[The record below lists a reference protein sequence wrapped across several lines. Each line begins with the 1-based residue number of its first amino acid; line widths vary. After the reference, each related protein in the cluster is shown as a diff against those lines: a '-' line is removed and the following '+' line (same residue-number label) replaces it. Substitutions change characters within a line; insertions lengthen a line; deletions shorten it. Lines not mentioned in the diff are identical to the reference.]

1 MPRLK
6 VAREVKHDK
15 ERGAAGVLVAVMMLV
30 LIGAGALA
38 VDTGQIYAERA
49 QLQNAADAGA
59 IAAAQQC
66 NRAGGCTVAQAKL
79 WAEELTGANSNDG
92 ATTVDS
98 VDLSVPR
105 QVKVV
110 TSTRSGA
117 NGFLTKMFASA
128 LNAPPV
134 TVRAA
139 ATASMDP
146 PSGGSGFPLAI
157 SNHCYNLSGASPTGD
172 VQKIAYKPGGTCT
185 GPSGTQIPGGW
196 GWLDQ
201 SSPCVA
207 TTQTGDNNMG
217 SDPGNNPPSGCSTI
231 LDGWKATILA
241 GGAVNVAFPIFDNA
255 TNQGQNG
262 AFHIIGYATFKIW
275 GWKFGNNHSYEFR
288 NSAGDPGM
296 TADLAC
302 DSGNDRCIIGQFV
315 KFETIDSF
323 GGSGTGTDFGTAQ
336 IKLVK

>member
-6 VAREVKHDK
+6 ALLPRKRDK
-15 ERGAAGVLVAVMMLV
+15 ERGAAGVLVAAMMLV

-59 IAAAQQC
+59 MAAAQRC
-66 NRAGGCTVAQAKL
+66 HKAGACTVTQAKL
-79 WAEELTGANSNDG
+79 WAEELSGPNSNDG

-98 VDLSVPR
+98 VDLSVPK
-105 QVKVV
+105 QVTVV
-110 TSTRSGA
+110 TSTRSGS
-117 NGFLTKMFASA
+117 NGFLTKMFANA
-128 LNAPPV
+128 LNASPV

-139 ATASMDP
+139 ATASMSP
-146 PSGGSGFPLAI
+146 PGAGSGFPLAI
-157 SNHCYNLSGASPTGD
+157 SNHCYNLSSAVATGQ
-172 VQKIAYKPGGTCT
+172 VQKISYKPGGTCT

-201 SSPCVA
+201 DSPCVA
-207 TTQTGDNNMG
+207 ETQTGSNQMG

-231 LDGWKATILA
+231 LNGWKTTLEA
-241 GGAVNVAFPIFDNA
+241 GGEVKVAFPIFDDA

-262 AFHIIGYATFKIW
+262 SFHIIGYATFKIW
-275 GWKFGNNHSYEFR
+275 GWKFGNNHEYEFR
-288 NSAGDPGM
+288 NTKDDPGM
-296 TADLAC
+296 TVDLAC
-302 DSGNDRCIIGQFV
+302 NAGNDRCVIGQFV
-315 KFETIDSF
+315 KFESINSLGDSS
-323 GGSGTGTDFGTAQ
+323 GSDFGTDE

>member
-1 MPRLK
+1 M
-6 VAREVKHDK
+6 KHDK

-146 PSGGSGFPLAI
+146 PSGGSAI
-157 SNHCYNLSGASPTGD
+157 
-172 VQKIAYKPGGTCT
+172 
-185 GPSGTQIPGGW
+185 PSGDLESLLQPLRGESYRRRPKDRLQARRNLHWSVRDTDPGRVGLA
-196 GWLDQ
+196 GSELA
-201 SSPCVA
+201 CVA
-207 TTQTGDNNMG
+207 TTQTGDNDMG

-241 GGAVNVAFPIFDNA
+241 GGAVKRSIP
-255 TNQGQNG
+255 
-262 AFHIIGYATFKIW
+262 
-275 GWKFGNNHSYEFR
+275 
-288 NSAGDPGM
+288 
-296 TADLAC
+296 DLRQC
-302 DSGNDRCIIGQFV
+302 H
-315 KFETIDSF
+315 
-323 GGSGTGTDFGTAQ
+323 
-336 IKLVK
+336 